1 MSEELDRLVSMTRAL
16 GQPHLDY
23 VIIGEGNTSQR
34 IDADT
39 FWVKASGQQMQKIDR
54 AGFVA
59 MRFAPLL
66 ALFNSPPASAAQVQQ
81 LMMDARVDTTTPAR
95 PSVEATFHAALL
107 SDCGAACIAHT
118 HPTVINQVLCSTRA
132 EAFARHR
139 LFPDDVV
146 LCGPES
152 VFVPYI
158 DPGLPLAGAIREQ
171 VRAYMARYDE
181 PPKVILMANHGLIV
195 LAQTHEEA
203 LNITAMA
210 VKAAAVFV
218 GACAVGEPV
227 FMTEA
232 DVLHIHRRPD
242 EIYRRGLFTASG
254 KTQPS

>member
-1 MSEELDRLVSMTRAL
+1 MSDELDRLVSMTRAL

-39 FWVKASGQQMQKIDR
+39 FWVKASGQQMQSIGRD
-54 AGFVA
+54 GFVA

-66 ALFNSPPASAAQVQQ
+66 ELLGNPPNSAAQVQQ
-81 LMMDARVDTTTPAR
+81 VMMNARVDTAAPTR

-107 SDCGAACIAHT
+107 ADCGAACIAHT
-118 HPTVINQVLCSTRA
+118 HPVTINQVLCSARA
-132 EAFARHR
+132 EVFARHR

-152 VFVPYI
+152 VFVPYV
-158 DPGLPLAGAIREQ
+158 DPGLPLASAIREQ
-171 VRAYMARYDE
+171 VRAYTSRYDE
-181 PPKVILMANHGLIV
+181 PPKVIMMANHGLIA

-210 VKAAAVFV
+210 VKAAAIFV
-218 GACAVGEPV
+218 GACAAGGPM

-232 DVLHIHRRPD
+232 DVMHIHRRPD
-242 EIYRRGLFTASG
+242 EIYRRRLFVASE

>member
-1 MSEELDRLVSMTRAL
+1 MSDELDRLVSMTRTL

-34 IDADT
+34 IDSDT
-39 FWVKASGQQMQKIDR
+39 FWVKASGQQMQKIERD
-54 AGFVA
+54 GFVA

-66 ALFNSPPASAAQVQQ
+66 NLINDPPNSAARVQQ
-81 LMMDARVDTTTPAR
+81 IMMDARVDTTSSRR
-95 PSVEATFHAALL
+95 PSVEVTFHAALL
-107 SDCGAACIAHT
+107 ADCGATCIAHT
-118 HPTVINQVLCSTRA
+118 HPVVINQVMCSSRA
-132 EAFARHR
+132 EQFARNR

-152 VFVPYI
+152 VFVPYV
-158 DPGLPLAGAIREQ
+158 DPGLPLAVAIRER
-171 VRAYMARYDE
+171 VRAYTTHYDE
-181 PPKVILMANHGLIV
+181 SPKVILMANHGLIA

-210 VKAAAVFV
+210 VKAAAIFV
-218 GACAVGEPV
+218 GACAVGEPM

-242 EIYRRGLFTASG
+242 EIYRRGLFAAAQGAQQS
-254 KTQPS
+254 

>member
-1 MSEELDRLVSMTRAL
+1 MSNDSLDRLVNMTRAL

-39 FWVKASGQQMQKIDR
+39 FWVKASGQQMQHIDR
-54 AGFVA
+54 SGFVA

-66 ALFNSPPASAAQVQQ
+66 DLLDNPPNSAARVQQ
-81 LMMDARVDTTTPAR
+81 LMMDARVDTAAPTR

-107 SDCGAACIAHT
+107 ADCGAACIAHT
-118 HPTVINQVLCSTRA
+118 HPTAINQVLCSARA
-132 EAFARHR
+132 ETFARHR

-152 VFVPYI
+152 VFVPYV
-158 DPGLPLAGAIREQ
+158 DPGLPLAAAIREQ
-171 VRAYMARYDE
+171 VRAYSARYDE
-181 PPKVILMANHGLIV
+181 PPKVILMANHGLIA

-210 VKAAAVFV
+210 VKAAKVFM

-227 FMTEA
+227 FMSEA

-242 EIYRRGLFTASG
+242 EIYRRGLFAASP
-254 KTQPS
+254 TL